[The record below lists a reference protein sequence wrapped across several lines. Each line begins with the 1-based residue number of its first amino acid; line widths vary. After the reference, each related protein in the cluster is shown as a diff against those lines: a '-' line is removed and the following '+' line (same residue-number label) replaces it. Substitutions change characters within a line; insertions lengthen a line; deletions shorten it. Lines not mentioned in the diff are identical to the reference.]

1 MRTSF
6 KADDVTLLLKD
17 ITGLIRPQGTAER
30 EAAIQGGAHYSE
42 MLPIEYRP
50 TGEYLAVY
58 SSALA
63 NFAPL
68 TAAAVASVTGQ
79 ILSGRDAPTA
89 IVSLARAGTPIGV
102 LIKRYAKQAF
112 GIDLRHYS
120 ISIIRG
126 RGIDANAMDYILSRH
141 RPGQLQFVDGW
152 TGKGAI
158 RAELDAALE
167 AYPGVPR
174 GLAVLSDPAFVARKY
189 GTRQDFLIP
198 SSCLNSTVS
207 GLISRT
213 VCRPDIIGGGDFHG
227 AVYYEEF
234 ADEDRTYE
242 FIEAVEKHFCITES
256 PAIASA
262 APDASGEAPLPS
274 AHAASGEEPGPSA
287 HDASGGAP
295 VPSGATCGT
304 GPSGAAPAP
313 ASPSRPAAG
322 PAPLSRGAAE
332 AARIAADFGIRD
344 INLVKPGIG
353 EATRVLL
360 RRLPWKI
367 LVHSLSD
374 SEHLSHIYRLA
385 EEKGVEIAVYPLEC
399 YRACGLIQSLTDI

>member
-6 KADDVTLLLKD
+6 KTDDVTLLLKD

-68 TAAAVASVTGQ
+68 TAAAVASVTKQ

-112 GIDLRHYS
+112 GIDLCHYS

-174 GLAVLSDPAFVARKY
+174 GLAVLSDPAFVAQKY

-213 VCRPDIIGGGDFHG
+213 VCRPDIIGGSDFHG

-242 FIEAVEKHFCITES
+242 FIETVEKHFCISES
-256 PAIASA
+256 PVPASA
-262 APDASGEAPLPS
+262 TPDASGKAP
-274 AHAASGEEPGPSA
+274 AT
-287 HDASGGAP
+287 
-295 VPSGATCGT
+295 SGATCST
-304 GPSGAAPAP
+304 GPSNAAPAP
-313 ASPSRPAAG
+313 ASPSRHAAG
-322 PAPLSRGAAE
+322 PVPLSRGAAE